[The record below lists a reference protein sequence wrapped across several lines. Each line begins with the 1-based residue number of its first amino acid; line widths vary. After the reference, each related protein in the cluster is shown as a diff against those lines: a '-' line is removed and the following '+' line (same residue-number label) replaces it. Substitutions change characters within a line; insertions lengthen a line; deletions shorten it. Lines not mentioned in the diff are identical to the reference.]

1 MNEQQ
6 ANRLAQAWIDAWNRH
21 DLDAILRHY
30 APDVEFTS
38 PFVSAL
44 SGEQRPAPSMGREAL
59 TAYFRKGLQAYPD
72 LHFELIRTLIGVD
85 SLLLY
90 YRSVK
95 GIAGCG
101 DDDHQWRG
109 ADSDGA
115 RPLRQGIIGTGWK
128 RKRHDRVVGTG
139 HMISGFAA

>member
-6 ANRLAQAWIDAWNRH
+6 ASALAQAWIDAWIRH

-44 SGEQRPAPSMGREAL
+44 SGDTSGTIHGRESL

-72 LHFELIRTLIGVD
+72 LRFELIRTLIGVD

-95 GIAGCG
+95 GLLAAEMMLINGEG
-101 DDDHQWRG
+101 QI
-109 ADSDGA
+109 
-115 RPLRQGIIGTGWK
+115 QTV
-128 RKRHDRVVGTG
+128 RVHYVKE
-139 HMISGFAA
+139 

>member
-6 ANRLAQAWIDAWNRH
+6 ATALAQAWIDAWNRH
-21 DLDAILRHY
+21 DLDAILGHY

-44 SGEQRPAPSMGREAL
+44 SGNTSGTIRGRESL
-59 TAYFRKGLQAYPD
+59 TGYFRKGLHAYPD
-72 LHFELIRTLIGVD
+72 LRFELIRTLIGVD

-95 GIAGCG
+95 GLLAAEMMIVNGEGQIQAV
-101 DDDHQWRG
+101 
-109 ADSDGA
+109 
-115 RPLRQGIIGTGWK
+115 
-128 RKRHDRVVGTG
+128 RVHYVKE
-139 HMISGFAA
+139 